1 MRTQVKV
8 GLFVSCL
15 LLAACLL
22 ACFQYM
28 RMHSFSAREK
38 PHPVEAFLA
47 RNVRRLAVPPGVKEL
62 KNPVELTP
70 FVLALAR
77 DHFADHCAICHSNRG
92 DGKTL
97 IGEGLYPPPPD
108 MRLADTQNLSDGE
121 IMFIIKNG
129 IRFTGMPGWGGKDE
143 ENWRLVWFIRHLP
156 RLSDKEV
163 ELMKEING
171 EQMHFRLDYTF

>member
-1 MRTQVKV
+1 MRTQVKA
-8 GLFVSCL
+8 GLITGCL
-15 LLAACLL
+15 LLAACML

-28 RMHSFSAREK
+28 RMHSFSARET
-38 PHPVEAFLA
+38 PNPVEALLA
-47 RNVRRLAVPPGVKEL
+47 RKLRSLAVAPGVKEL
-62 KNPVELTP
+62 KNPIKPTP
-70 FVLALAR
+70 FVLAAGR
-77 DHFADHCAICHSNRG
+77 DHFADHCAICHGNRG
-92 DGKTL
+92 DGKTP

-156 RLSDKEV
+156 KLSDKEV
-163 ELMKEING
+163 KLMNEINHAEDG
-171 EQMHFRLDYTF
+171 K